1 MSSLA
6 LVVKLFYFLCNLPM
20 LLNAYIE
27 NYAELFTNVDAKMAN
42 IILEMIFV
50 ENRINN
56 KDIGL
61 NLNFYG
67 WQYFVERY
75 SEKDKENC
83 LKYFNVVPYSTK
95 LQYYHVSPGK
105 LSTFRKDYKIWCRC
119 FNRL

>member
-1 MSSLA
+1 MSFA
-6 LVVKLFYFLCNLPM
+6 VCLVNSQLYQCFVKLFYFLCNLPM

-27 NYAELFTNVDAKMAN
+27 NYAELFTNIDAKMAN

-67 WQYFVERY
+67 W
-75 SEKDKENC
+75 
-83 LKYFNVVPYSTK
+83 
-95 LQYYHVSPGK
+95 
-105 LSTFRKDYKIWCRC
+105 
-119 FNRL
+119 

>member
-1 MSSLA
+1 MNSLA
-6 LVVKLFYFLCNLPM
+6 LAVKLFYFLCNLPM

-27 NYAELFTNVDAKMAN
+27 NYAELFTNIDAKMAN

-50 ENRINN
+50 ENHINN
-56 KDIGL
+56 KDVGL

-95 LQYYHVSPGK
+95 L
-105 LSTFRKDYKIWCRC
+105 
-119 FNRL
+119 